1 MTRTRGSRLSPGRQ
15 GKCLVICA
23 DDFGRDIAINQAVE
37 QAHSDGI
44 LTAASLM
51 VGAPEAA
58 DAVARAKRLPGLGV
72 GLHLVLTDG
81 APLLPAAEVPAL
93 VGHNGAFDPNMVRA
107 GFRFAFSANAR
118 RQLAAEI
125 RAQFAAFRATGLTLD
140 HVNAHKHFH
149 LHPTVARLV
158 VEIGRE
164 YGMRAVRLPFE
175 PAQPLRAALPDERP
189 RAPAWSP
196 VIASLKRRLDR
207 AGLARND
214 QVFGIAWS
222 GGMIEDRLLALLP
235 HLPEGVSEIYCHPA
249 VCGAALVAG
258 YRHADELAAL
268 LSPLVRRLV
277 AELGLRLVRYR
288 DLTAAPEPARASP
301 AG

>member
-1 MTRTRGSRLSPGRQ
+1 VKR
-15 GKCLVICA
+15 LVICA

-93 VGHNGAFDPNMVRA
+93 VGRNGAFDPNMVRA

-164 YGMRAVRLPFE
+164 YGMRAPT
-175 PAQPLRAALPDERP
+175 
-189 RAPAWSP
+189 WSP

>member
-1 MTRTRGSRLSPGRQ
+1 
-15 GKCLVICA
+15 
-23 DDFGRDIAINQAVE
+23 
-37 QAHSDGI
+37 
-44 LTAASLM
+44 
-51 VGAPEAA
+51 
-58 DAVARAKRLPGLGV
+58 
-72 GLHLVLTDG
+72 
-81 APLLPAAEVPAL
+81 
-93 VGHNGAFDPNMVRA
+93 MVRA
-107 GFRFAFSANAR
+107 GFRFAFSASAR

-125 RAQFAAFRATGLTLD
+125 RAQFAAFRATGLALD

-149 LHPTVARLV
+149 LHPTIARLV
-158 VEIGRE
+158 VDIGRE

-196 VIASLKRRLDR
+196 VVASLKRRLDR
-207 AGLARND
+207 AGLTRND

-222 GGMIEDRLLALLP
+222 GGMVEDRLLALLR

-249 VCGAALVAG
+249 VCGAALVPG

-268 LSPLVRRLV
+268 LSPSVQRLV
-277 AELGLRLVRYR
+277 AELDLRLVNYR
-288 DLTAAPEPARASP
+288 DLSEAPEPARVTR